1 MKTVKFGVIG
11 CGLMGK
17 EFASAAARWC
27 HLSDDIA
34 KPEIVAVCDFNEEAT
49 AWFKNNFASV
59 NFVTKDYK
67 ELLKRE
73 DVEAVYCAL
82 PHNLHAGV
90 YSDIIRAGKHLLGE
104 KPFGI
109 DKQANEEILQ
119 AIKENPKVVVRCAS
133 EFPFYPACQQLI
145 KWIKENKF
153 GKIIEVRAGFHH
165 SSDMDINKPI
175 NWKRMVAING
185 EYGCIGDLGLHTQHV
200 PFRMGWKPKK
210 VYASLSNIVTERP
223 DKTGKKVP
231 CDTWDNAVMMI
242 ETEDSLGNTFPM
254 TLETKRMAP
263 GATNDWFLEVYGLE
277 CSAKFNSSEPDIFAY
292 TNSWGKEQAWCKIN
306 MGYKPMI
313 PTITGGI
320 FEFGF
325 TDAILQMWATFIKE
339 IEGKEVFFGC
349 CTPEETELSHKLNTA
364 ALISYKE
371 GRAVEIK

>member
-1 MKTVKFGVIG
+1 MKTIKFGVIG
-11 CGLMGK
+11 CGLMGR

-27 HLSDDIA
+27 HLAEEIA

-49 AWFKNNFASV
+49 AWFENNFPSV

-67 ELLKRE
+67 ELLKRA

-82 PHNLHAGV
+82 PHNLHAQV
-90 YSDIIRAGKHLLGE
+90 YTDIIRAGKHLLGE

-109 DKQANEEILQ
+109 DKKANEEILQ
-119 AIKENPKVVVRCAS
+119 AIKDNPNIVVRCAS

-145 KWIKENKF
+145 KWVKENKF

-165 SSDMDINKPI
+165 SSDMDLNKPI
-175 NWKRMVAING
+175 NWKRMIEING

-210 VYASLSNIVTERP
+210 VYASLSNIAKERLN
-223 DKTGKKVP
+223 KEGKMVP
-231 CDTWDNAVMMI
+231 CLTWDNATMMI
-242 ETEDSLGNTFPM
+242 EAEDGNGDTFPM
-254 TLETKRMAP
+254 ILETKRMAP

-277 CSAKFNSSEPDIFAY
+277 CSAKFNSNEPDVFCY

-306 MGYKPMI
+306 VGYKSMI

-325 TDAILQMWATFIKE
+325 TDAILQMWATFMQE

-364 ALISYKE
+364 ALLSNKE
-371 GRAVEIK
+371 NRVVEID